1 MQTLSSRRS
10 NGLSPHSRR
19 VAVFAVL
26 LFALAGLISG
36 FTVGAFV
43 RPKIGGIGSTNG
55 NNINN
60 PIVQQ
65 TKMATPVATVRPQT
79 IRVDG
84 VDGYTF
90 SEVPSGTIY
99 TLTAHLKPVLGGNGQ
114 PVNATNLTCK
124 LWLIP
129 RVPGNQGVYVPS
141 DIARNV
147 AGINQSFA
155 IEGATLPDLNPIPDV
170 TYQEIPGSLTFTG
183 GTQQTEPCATQGEV
197 TWRYQL
203 SSSVNPGNYTLVV
216 LYDWSGKHWSW
227 FWVDIKIKQANSN

>member
-1 MQTLSSRRS
+1 MQTVSSRRS
-10 NGLSPHSRR
+10 NSVSPQSRR

-36 FTVGAFV
+36 FAVGGFV
-43 RPKIGGIGSTNG
+43 RPKIGGLGTTGST
-55 NNINN
+55 NINN

-65 TKMATPVATVRPQT
+65 TKTATPVATVRPQT
-79 IRVDG
+79 IRVDS

-90 SEVPSGTIY
+90 TEVANGTIY
-99 TLTAHLKPVLGGNGQ
+99 TLTAHLKPVLGANGQ

-147 AGINQSFA
+147 AAINQPFT
-155 IEGATLPDLNPIPDV
+155 IQGATLPDLNPVPGV
-170 TYQEIPGSLTFTG
+170 TYQEIPNSLTFTG

-197 TWRYQL
+197 TWRYQV
-203 SSSVNPGNYTLVV
+203 SPSATPGKYTLVV

-227 FWVDIKIKQANSN
+227 YWVDITIKQANSD